1 MMLGK
6 LGRTLA
12 AINENEDGHI
22 GPLPGALVAAVGAIL
37 IGIGA
42 SNDSGGLAITGG
54 IVAAVGLIATAV
66 MHHIM
71 VEYEFYRRLDALEN
85 KK

>member
-1 MMLGK
+1 MLSK
-6 LGRTLA
+6 FGRLINTLDQD
-12 AINENEDGHI
+12 EDGHI
-22 GPLPGALVAAVGAIL
+22 GPLPGALVAAIGAIL

-54 IVAAVGLIATAV
+54 IVAAVGIIASTV
-66 MHHIM
+66 MHHMM
-71 VEYEFYRRLDALEN
+71 VEYDIFKRLGDLEN